1 MFYWKLKISVNMEII
16 SMLKYQY
23 FKIDR
28 VIYMNFELILIFN
41 SGSNKVT

>member
-28 VIYMNFELILIFN
+28 VVYMNF
-41 SGSNKVT
+41 